1 MTFFANIV
9 TVWNILKIVKMTVRG
24 EKHILKKKV
33 KLTDLEMNIMK
44 VLWEHNQNLTIQNIA
59 EWR

>member
-1 MTFFANIV
+1 
-9 TVWNILKIVKMTVRG
+9 MTVRG